1 MNYMPQFHEL
11 FLFLVMMMTG
21 VIMGIIR
28 RMDNN
33 NNIPVSV
40 RVRVIWVV
48 VSVWG
53 IFFAQHAFCID
64 LFIFMNMVTIGWLTC
79 PLLGYNV

>member
-1 MNYMPQFHEL
+1 MNYIPQFHEL

-28 RMDNN
+28 RMDNI
-33 NNIPVSV
+33 NIPVSV
-40 RVRVIWVV
+40 RVRIIWVV

-64 LFIFMNMVTIGWLTC
+64 LFIFMNMVTIGWLIC

>member
-1 MNYMPQFHEL
+1 MNYIPQFHKL

-28 RMDNN
+28 RMDNI
-33 NNIPVSV
+33 NIPVSV
-40 RVRVIWVV
+40 RVRIIWVV

-64 LFIFMNMVTIGWLTC
+64 LFIFMNMVTIGWLIC
-79 PLLGYNV
+79 PLLGYGV